1 MTKDR
6 YDSRGVSADK
16 KDVHDS
22 IKKIHKGLFPNAFCK
37 IVEDRLTGAHETQK
51 FDTVSYGVSDR
62 GASIRIPW
70 QVEKDQKGYLE
81 DRRPNAN
88 ADPYVIATVM
98 IDTICSA
105 ASS

>member
-1 MTKDR
+1 MSDININQNEQAR
-6 YDSRGVSADK
+6 EAERAVLG
-16 KDVHDS
+16 
-22 IKKIHKGLFPNAFCK
+22 GLM
-37 IVEDRLTGAHETQK
+37 LETQR
-51 FDTVSYGVSDR
+51 FDTFSYGVRDR

-70 QVEKDQKGYLE
+70 QVEVDKKGYLE